1 MNIGSWRVPA
11 YHIKQHIISLRA
23 WCRRTLSR
31 ALPDCSAKLE
41 DPACQTALGHQMVAL
56 AYGQFISCIHLHTC
70 ACVCGYNTHV
80 YLSTYLPT
88 YLSIYLPTYLS
99 SLYRCTF
106 YILLWH
112 NKMYQ
117 KLWNLSHL
125 RFPVNFQPES
135 AGKFQVGDHPKGVE
149 HPWIDHAQKHLGRSL
164 KRATGRAALKLPPP
178 TMWGPQDS

>member
-41 DPACQTALGHQMVAL
+41 DPACQTALGHRVVAL

-70 ACVCGYNTHV
+70 ACVCVCGYNTHV
-80 YLSTYLPT
+80 YLSVYLPT

-99 SLYRCTF
+99 SLYRCSF

-125 RFPVNFQPES
+125 RFPVISSLKALANFRLETT
-135 AGKFQVGDHPKGVE
+135 PKG
-149 HPWIDHAQKHLGRSL
+149 
-164 KRATGRAALKLPPP
+164 
-178 TMWGPQDS
+178 